1 MIDHKC
7 PNQDVLAKILA
18 NQEATVALIKAQSRA
33 FPENRHGEP
42 DYEGHYEHHA
52 GLIKNAAK
60 LDDTRHEA
68 IKKVVTSACVGF
80 GGILVYALWDYA
92 KAHL

>member
-1 MIDHKC
+1 MND
-7 PNQDVLAKILA
+7 QDTLGQILA
-18 NQEATVALIKAQSRA
+18 NQETALTLLKSQSRA

-42 DYEGHYEHHA
+42 DYEGHYDHHA

-68 IKKVVTSACVGF
+68 IKKVVTSACVAAA
-80 GGILVYALWDYA
+80 GIVAYALWDYA